1 MEKRTELL
9 TAFRVAYPKTLPIF
23 AGFVFLG
30 IAYGFMMNSLGFS
43 AIYPIL
49 ISLIVFAGSVEFVA
63 ASLLIGAFNPLTA
76 LFLTLTINARHL
88 FYGLSMLG
96 KYDGVGKKKGYMVF
110 GLCDESFAINS
121 TIDVPK
127 NVDKGWVMFFVTLL
141 NHFYWVLGASLGGV
155 FGSFINFNIEGLEFV
170 MTALF
175 VVIFLE
181 QWMKEEKHTS
191 SLVGLGASIVCLLV
205 FGGSHI
211 IIPAMIAILGV
222 LTLSRKSLEKVEA
235 EAA

>member
-76 LFLTLTINARHL
+76 LFLTLTVNARHL

-96 KYDGVGKKKGYMVF
+96 KYDGVGKKKGYMVLDF
-110 GLCDESFAINS
+110 AMNHLLLIVRSMYQKMLIKVGLCFLSHCLI
-121 TIDVPK
+121 I
-127 NVDKGWVMFFVTLL
+127 
-141 NHFYWVLGASLGGV
+141 
-155 FGSFINFNIEGLEFV
+155 FIGY
-170 MTALF
+170 
-175 VVIFLE
+175 
-181 QWMKEEKHTS
+181 
-191 SLVGLGASIVCLLV
+191 
-205 FGGSHI
+205 
-211 IIPAMIAILGV
+211 
-222 LTLSRKSLEKVEA
+222 
-235 EAA
+235 